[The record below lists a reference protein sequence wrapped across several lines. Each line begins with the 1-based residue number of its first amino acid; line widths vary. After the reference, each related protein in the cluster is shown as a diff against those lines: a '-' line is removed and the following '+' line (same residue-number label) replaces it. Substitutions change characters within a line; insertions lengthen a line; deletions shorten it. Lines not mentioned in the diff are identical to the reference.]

1 MQANNNGFHLLY
13 CVLLSVFF
21 LSLVWFRLHCMS
33 VYIFLV
39 VYIPSPQHNTTQ
51 QSRAEQSTPLFL
63 HLSFAS
69 HFFFSVKHT
78 NTHART
84 HVCMWI
90 WHKIFAEHIT
100 KTETDTK
107 DMIEY
112 CCQKETRK
120 QTDACHINF
129 TEQSHN
135 MDYFSMVTILERQ
148 RTNKSILSFLS
159 A

>member
-1 MQANNNGFHLLY
+1 
-13 CVLLSVFF
+13 
-21 LSLVWFRLHCMS
+21 MS
-33 VYIFLV
+33 VYIFVV
-39 VYIPSPQHNTTQ
+39 VYIPLPQYSIAQRYTSP
-51 QSRAEQSTPLFL
+51 SL
-63 HLSFAS
+63 HPSFAS
-69 HFFFSVKHT
+69 QHFFFSVKHT
-78 NTHART
+78 RTHART
-84 HVCMWI
+84 HVCLCI